1 MGGRPTVV
9 GLLAVAAAAWCA
21 GAIAPP
27 PAAAE
32 FRIPGLFEFKPKAA
46 QRKQI
51 FRPTIPKRNPSRV
64 TAGVSAAAV
73 SPEIADNSEA
83 TVVVGTASAASVAL
97 ALPAPERKEAAAET
111 QPPEIETAAI
121 EPAAA
126 ADNSS
131 EALETADAAPEE
143 DAEAETTT
151 VSDEQANESVSA
163 AESTNVTEPTEGAES
178 EEASAETAEAPAAQ
192 DSEEAQDTNE
202 PVEEAEPVETAKAE
216 AASDEVDAKPTDTKP
231 TGAVET
237 AETDARPEM
246 TADAEPAE
254 TDTNDETAMTDESED
269 PRPTEAKQGDIDGD
283 ETSAD
288 TAETAPTETAPTEP
302 KEDERP
308 AEIAAVAPPAIETS
322 KNAEDET
329 PATALEDTEPAAIE
343 TAKIEA
349 VADPEEAAEPAE
361 APEQAKTPPYDASVV
376 LDVSPPPDE
385 VLAAVVTPVAD
396 ATPSKDDEEET
407 KAEDEEP
414 DEETKVA
421 ALTPPSAPAPG
432 QAATEEETPT
442 VEALDTAPSEDEKVQ
457 DEKVEDEKT
466 EDEKIED
473 EKVEADEAPANNAS
487 ADADAEP
494 ESAADA
500 DETSNKDQASSEET
514 AETLGEDE
522 AVAEEAA
529 PPPPPPA
536 HPVVAAI
543 RAKLEEP
550 GQYKS
555 AAASDLKALT
565 ELYGAREEPPLWI
578 TESGFSDNAKAI
590 MAEIRKADDWGLQAS
605 SFELPAADAAPA
617 TEDAQADAEIK
628 LSIAILS
635 YARDAQ
641 IGRLSPSQVSKLFDQ
656 HPSLRDPKTV
666 LTGMA
671 ASGAPDKYLLSLHP
685 EHVPFKRLQEAL
697 VRARNS
703 AKATGRRP
711 EDDRKVQLIVIN
723 MERWRWLPRQLGSY
737 HVWNNV
743 PEFNV
748 RVIKGDQVIYQE
760 KTIVG
765 QYKYAT
771 PFFSAPMRNIVFH
784 PNWTVPPTIIKEDL
798 APKLQGPSGG
808 GFFGNSKDAI
818 LRRYGLSVSFKGERI
833 SADTVDWNSVNIH
846 AYTFTQDPGPANPL
860 GQFKFNF
867 PNRHAIYMH
876 DTPQRELFAER
887 TRTLSHGCIRV
898 NQPDRFAALLLG
910 EDKGWSMNQVRSLV
924 AKRPGSSTVIALN
937 RHVPV
942 HLTYFTAM
950 AGQDGTVS
958 DFADFYGIDNRMA
971 SKLFS
976 NPAHFPMPATP
987 EVAESGSSSSTQ
999 TQAQRRRSGG
1009 GFDSFISGIFGN

>member
-9 GLLAVAAAAWCA
+9 GLLAVAVAAWCA

-32 FRIPGLFEFKPKAA
+32 FRIPGLFELKPKAA
-46 QRKQI
+46 QRKQV

-73 SPEIADNSEA
+73 SPEVAENSEA

-97 ALPAPERKEAAAET
+97 ALPAPEPKEAATATQVSET
-111 QPPEIETAAI
+111 ETAAM
-121 EPAAA
+121 EPAAEE
-126 ADNSS
+126 DDSS
-131 EALETADAAPEE
+131 EPTELAEATPEN
-143 DAEAETTT
+143 DAEAETAA

-163 AESTNVTEPTEGAES
+163 DEPDNTTEPTETAES
-178 EEASAETAEAPAAQ
+178 TEAPAETAEDAVPQASKDAQ
-192 DSEEAQDTNE
+192 DAQDTQDTKDTQDINDTDDPAE
-202 PVEEAEPVETAKAE
+202 VVEPVETAEAE
-216 AASDEVDAKPTDTKP
+216 ADADEADATAGP
-231 TGAVET
+231 AET
-237 AETDARPEM
+237 AESDAQPEM
-246 TADAEPAE
+246 TADTEPAE
-254 TDTNDETAMTDESED
+254 TAADDETAMAEGSDESDENS
-269 PRPTEAKQGDIDGD
+269 RPTEAKQGDIDD
-283 ETSAD
+283 ETPAG
-288 TAETAPTETAPTEP
+288 TAETAPTEP
-302 KEDERP
+302 KEDETP
-308 AEIAAVAPPAIETS
+308 AEIAVVAPPATETPE
-322 KNAEDET
+322 NAEDET
-329 PATALEDTEPAAIE
+329 SATPMEETEPAAIE
-343 TAKIEA
+343 TAKIEE

-396 ATPSKDDEEET
+396 APPSKDEEEET

-421 ALTPPSAPAPG
+421 ALTPPSAPAPEPE
-432 QAATEEETPT
+432 ATEEETPT
-442 VEALDTAPSEDEKVQ
+442 LEALDTAPSEDEKVE
-457 DEKVEDEKT
+457 DEKVEDEKV
-466 EDEKIED
+466 EDE
-473 EKVEADEAPANNAS
+473 EAPADNAS
-487 ADADAEP
+487 ADAET
-494 ESAADA
+494 ESAAGE
-500 DETSNKDQASSEET
+500 DEPSNKSQASSDET
-514 AETLGEDE
+514 AETPSEEE

-565 ELYGAREEPPLWI
+565 ELYGDREEPPLWI
-578 TESGFSDNAKAI
+578 TDSGFSDKAKAI
-590 MAEIRKADDWGLQAS
+590 MAEIRKADDWALQAS

-656 HPSLRDPKTV
+656 HPTLRDPKTV
-666 LTGMA
+666 LTEMA
-671 ASGAPDKYLLSLHP
+671 GSDAPDKYLLSLHP
-685 EHVPFKRLQEAL
+685 QHVPFKRLQEAL
-697 VRARNS
+697 VRARES

-723 MERWRWLPRQLGSY
+723 MERWRWLPRQLGNY

-748 RVIKGDQVIYQE
+748 RVIKDNQVIYQE

-765 QYKYAT
+765 QHKYAT

-818 LRRYGLSVSFKGERI
+818 LRRYGLAVSYKGERI
-833 SADTVDWNSVNIH
+833 SADTVDWNNVNIH

-924 AKRPGSSTVIALN
+924 AKGPGSSTVISLN

-976 NPAHFPMPATP
+976 NPAQFPVPATP
-987 EVAESGSSSSTQ
+987 EVAESGSSSRTQ
-999 TQAQRRRSGG
+999 AQAQRRRSGG
-1009 GFDSFISGIFGN
+1009 GFDNFISGIFGN

>member
-1 MGGRPTVV
+1 
-9 GLLAVAAAAWCA
+9 
-21 GAIAPP
+21 
-27 PAAAE
+27 
-32 FRIPGLFEFKPKAA
+32 
-46 QRKQI
+46 
-51 FRPTIPKRNPSRV
+51 
-64 TAGVSAAAV
+64 
-73 SPEIADNSEA
+73 
-83 TVVVGTASAASVAL
+83 
-97 ALPAPERKEAAAET
+97 
-111 QPPEIETAAI
+111 
-121 EPAAA
+121 
-126 ADNSS
+126 
-131 EALETADAAPEE
+131 
-143 DAEAETTT
+143 
-151 VSDEQANESVSA
+151 
-163 AESTNVTEPTEGAES
+163 
-178 EEASAETAEAPAAQ
+178 
-192 DSEEAQDTNE
+192 
-202 PVEEAEPVETAKAE
+202 
-216 AASDEVDAKPTDTKP
+216 
-231 TGAVET
+231 
-237 AETDARPEM
+237 
-246 TADAEPAE
+246 
-254 TDTNDETAMTDESED
+254 
-269 PRPTEAKQGDIDGD
+269 
-283 ETSAD
+283 
-288 TAETAPTETAPTEP
+288 
-302 KEDERP
+302 
-308 AEIAAVAPPAIETS
+308 
-322 KNAEDET
+322 
-329 PATALEDTEPAAIE
+329 
-343 TAKIEA
+343 
-349 VADPEEAAEPAE
+349 
-361 APEQAKTPPYDASVV
+361 
-376 LDVSPPPDE
+376 
-385 VLAAVVTPVAD
+385 
-396 ATPSKDDEEET
+396 
-407 KAEDEEP
+407 
-414 DEETKVA
+414 
-421 ALTPPSAPAPG
+421 
-432 QAATEEETPT
+432 
-442 VEALDTAPSEDEKVQ
+442 
-457 DEKVEDEKT
+457 
-466 EDEKIED
+466 
-473 EKVEADEAPANNAS
+473 
-487 ADADAEP
+487 
-494 ESAADA
+494 
-500 DETSNKDQASSEET
+500 
-514 AETLGEDE
+514 
-522 AVAEEAA
+522 
-529 PPPPPPA
+529 
-536 HPVVAAI
+536 
-543 RAKLEEP
+543 
-550 GQYKS
+550 
-555 AAASDLKALT
+555 
-565 ELYGAREEPPLWI
+565 
-578 TESGFSDNAKAI
+578 

-617 TEDAQADAEIK
+617 TEDAQADAEIE

-656 HPSLRDPKTV
+656 HPTLRDPKTV
-666 LTGMA
+666 LTEMA

-685 EHVPFKRLQEAL
+685 QHVPFKRLQEAL
-697 VRARNS
+697 VRARDS

-723 MERWRWLPRQLGSY
+723 MERWRWLPRQLGNY

-818 LRRYGLSVSFKGERI
+818 LRRYGLSVSYKGERI

-924 AKRPGSSTVIALN
+924 AKGPGSSTVIALN

-999 TQAQRRRSGG
+999 AQAQRRRSGG
-1009 GFDSFISGIFGN
+1009 GFDNFISGIFGN

>member
-46 QRKQI
+46 QRKQV

-73 SPEIADNSEA
+73 SPEIAESSEA

-97 ALPAPERKEAAAET
+97 ALPAAERKEAAAET
-111 QPPEIETAAI
+111 QTPEIETAAM
-121 EPAAA
+121 EPAADE
-126 ADNSS
+126 DNSS
-131 EALETADAAPEE
+131 EALETAHAAPEE
-143 DAEAETTT
+143 AAEAETAA
-151 VSDEQANESVSA
+151 VSDEQADESVSA
-163 AESTNVTEPTEGAES
+163 DESTDVTEPTETAEP
-178 EEASAETAEAPAAQ
+178 EEASDETAEAPAAQ
-192 DSEEAQDTNE
+192 DSEDAQDTSD

-216 AASDEVDAKPTDTKP
+216 ADAGKADAKP

-237 AETDARPEM
+237 AESDAPPEM
-246 TADAEPAE
+246 TTDAEPAE
-254 TDTNDETAMTDESED
+254 TDTNDETAMADRSDGSDED

-288 TAETAPTETAPTEP
+288 TAETAPIEP
-302 KEDERP
+302 KEDESP

-322 KNAEDET
+322 ENAEDET
-329 PATALEDTEPAAIE
+329 PAPALGDTEPAAIE
-343 TAKIEA
+343 TANIEV

-361 APEQAKTPPYDASVV
+361 ASEQAKTPPYDASVV

-396 ATPSKDDEEET
+396 ATPSTGEEEET
-407 KAEDEEP
+407 SAEDDGP
-414 DEETKVA
+414 HEETKVA

-432 QAATEEETPT
+432 QEATEEETPT
-442 VEALDTAPSEDEKVQ
+442 VEALDTAPSEDEKVE
-457 DEKVEDEKT
+457 DEKVEDEK
-466 EDEKIED
+466 
-473 EKVEADEAPANNAS
+473 VEAEEAPADNAS
-487 ADADAEP
+487 ADAEAAN
-494 ESAADA
+494 AADQNA
-500 DETSNKDQASSEET
+500 ASSKSEEGSEET
-514 AETLGEDE
+514 SEAPSDEE

-543 RAKLEEP
+543 RAKLAAP

-565 ELYGAREEPPLWI
+565 ELYGARDEPPLWI
-578 TESGFSDNAKAI
+578 TESGFSDKAKAI

-656 HPSLRDPKTV
+656 HPSLRDPKAV
-666 LTGMA
+666 LTEMA
-671 ASGAPDKYLLSLHP
+671 ASGAPDEYLLSLHP
-685 EHVPFKRLQEAL
+685 QHVPFKRLQEAL
-697 VRARNS
+697 VRARDS

-711 EDDRKVQLIVIN
+711 ENDRNVQLIVIN
-723 MERWRWLPRQLGSY
+723 MERWRWLPRQLGNY

-748 RVIKGDQVIYQE
+748 RVTKGDQVIYQE

-818 LRRYGLSVSFKGERI
+818 LRRYGLAVSYKGDRI

-846 AYTFTQDPGPANPL
+846 AYTFTQEPGPANVL

-898 NQPDRFAALLLG
+898 NQPDRLAALLLG
-910 EDKGWSMNQVRSLV
+910 EDKGWSINQVRSLV
-924 AKRPGSSTVIALN
+924 AKGPSSSTVISLN

-958 DFADFYGIDNRMA
+958 NFGDIYGIDNRMA

-976 NPAHFPMPATP
+976 NPAQFPVPATP
-987 EVAESGSSSSTQ
+987 EVAESGSSSRA
-999 TQAQRRRSGG
+999 QAQSQRRRTGG
-1009 GFDSFISGIFGN
+1009 GFDNFISGSFGN

>member
-46 QRKQI
+46 QRKQVT
-51 FRPTIPKRNPSRV
+51 RPTIPKRNPSRV

-97 ALPAPERKEAAAET
+97 ALAPPERKEAAAET
-111 QPPEIETAAI
+111 QAPETETAAM
-121 EPAAA
+121 EPAAEE
-126 ADNSS
+126 DSFS
-131 EALETADAAPEE
+131 EALESADAAPEE
-143 DAEAETTT
+143 DAEAKTTT
-151 VSDEQANESVSA
+151 VSDEQATETVSA
-163 AESTNVTEPTEGAES
+163 DESTDVTEPTEAAEP
-178 EEASAETAEAPAAQ
+178 EEASTETAEAPAAQ
-192 DSEEAQDTNE
+192 DSEAAQDTDD
-202 PVEEAEPVETAKAE
+202 PIEEAEPVETAEAE
-216 AASDEVDAKPTDTKP
+216 TYAADADATPTDAKP

-237 AETDARPEM
+237 AESAAPPDV
-246 TADAEPAE
+246 TADAEPVE
-254 TDTNDETAMTDESED
+254 TDTNDETAMADRSDGSDEDS
-269 PRPTEAKQGDIDGD
+269 RPTEAEQGDMDGD
-283 ETSAD
+283 GTSAD
-288 TAETAPTETAPTEP
+288 TAKTAPAETAPTEPNEV
-302 KEDERP
+302 ERP
-308 AEIAAVAPPAIETS
+308 AEIAAVASPAVETS
-322 KNAEDET
+322 ENAEDET
-329 PATALEDTEPAAIE
+329 AAPALEDTEPAAIE

-361 APEQAKTPPYDASVV
+361 APEQAKTPPYNASVV

-385 VLAAVVTPVAD
+385 VLAAVVAPVAD
-396 ATPSKDDEEET
+396 ATPSTDGEEET
-407 KAEDEEP
+407 KAKDEES

-432 QAATEEETPT
+432 QEATEEETPT
-442 VEALDTAPSEDEKVQ
+442 VEALDTAPSEDEKV
-457 DEKVEDEKT
+457 
-466 EDEKIED
+466 ED
-473 EKVEADEAPANNAS
+473 EKVEAEEAPADNAS
-487 ADADAEP
+487 ADAEAEN
-494 ESAADA
+494 AADENA
-500 DETSNKDQASSEET
+500 ASSKSGESSEET
-514 AETLGEDE
+514 SEAPSDEE

-529 PPPPPPA
+529 PPPPPA

-550 GQYKS
+550 GQYKG
-555 AAASDLKALT
+555 AAASDLEALAA
-565 ELYGAREEPPLWI
+565 LYGAREEPPLWI
-578 TESGFSDNAKAI
+578 SESGFSDKAKAI

-666 LTGMA
+666 LTEMA

-685 EHVPFKRLQEAL
+685 QHVPFRRLQGAL
-697 VRARNS
+697 VRARDS

-711 EDDRKVQLIVIN
+711 EDDHNVQLIVIN
-723 MERWRWLPRQLGSY
+723 IERWRWLPRQLGNY

-818 LRRYGLSVSFKGERI
+818 LRRYGLAVSYKGERI
-833 SADTVDWNSVNIH
+833 SADTVDWNNVNIH

-924 AKRPGSSTVIALN
+924 AKGPGSSTVIALN

-999 TQAQRRRSGG
+999 AQAQRRRSGG

>member
-9 GLLAVAAAAWCA
+9 GLLAVAVAAWCA
-21 GAIAPP
+21 GAIASP

-32 FRIPGLFEFKPKAA
+32 FRIPGLFEIKPKGA
-46 QRKQI
+46 QRKQV

-73 SPEIADNSEA
+73 SPEVAENSEA
-83 TVVVGTASAASVAL
+83 TVVVGTASAASIAL
-97 ALPAPERKEAAAET
+97 ALPAPEPKEAATATQVSET
-111 QPPEIETAAI
+111 ETAAM
-121 EPAAA
+121 EPAAEE
-126 ADNSS
+126 DESS
-131 EALETADAAPEE
+131 EPTELAEATPEK
-143 DAEAETTT
+143 DAEAETAA

-163 AESTNVTEPTEGAES
+163 DESTDVMEPTET
-178 EEASAETAEAPAAQ
+178 AETAEASAESAEAPAPR
-192 DSEEAQDTNE
+192 DSKEAQDTND
-202 PVEEAEPVETAKAE
+202 PAEEVEPVETAEAE
-216 AASDEVDAKPTDTKP
+216 ADADEADATAGP
-231 TGAVET
+231 AET
-237 AETDARPEM
+237 AVSDAQPEM
-246 TADAEPAE
+246 TADTEPAE
-254 TDTNDETAMTDESED
+254 TAADDETAMAEGSDESDENS
-269 PRPTEAKQGDIDGD
+269 RPTEAKQGDIDD
-283 ETSAD
+283 ETPAG
-288 TAETAPTETAPTEP
+288 TAETAPTEP
-302 KEDERP
+302 KEDETP
-308 AEIAAVAPPAIETS
+308 AEIAAVAPPATETPE
-322 KNAEDET
+322 NAEDET
-329 PATALEDTEPAAIE
+329 SATPMEETEPAAIE
-343 TAKIEA
+343 TAKIEE

-396 ATPSKDDEEET
+396 APPSKGEEEET

-421 ALTPPSAPAPG
+421 ALTPPSAQAPEPE
-432 QAATEEETPT
+432 ATEKETPT
-442 VEALDTAPSEDEKVQ
+442 LEALDTAPSEDEKV
-457 DEKVEDEKT
+457 

-473 EKVEADEAPANNAS
+473 EKVEADEAPADNAS
-487 ADADAEP
+487 ADAET
-494 ESAADA
+494 ESAVGE
-500 DETSNKDQASSEET
+500 DEPANKSQASSDET
-514 AETLGEDE
+514 AETLGEEE

-565 ELYGAREEPPLWI
+565 EFYGAREEPPLWI
-578 TESGFSDNAKAI
+578 TESGFSDKAKAI

-605 SFELPAADAAPA
+605 SFELPDADAAPA
-617 TEDAQADAEIK
+617 TEDTQADAEIK

-656 HPSLRDPKTV
+656 HPTLRDPKTV
-666 LTGMA
+666 LTEMA
-671 ASGAPDKYLLSLHP
+671 GSDAPDKYLLSLHP
-685 EHVPFKRLQEAL
+685 QHVPFKRLQEAL
-697 VRARNS
+697 VRARDS

-711 EDDRKVQLIVIN
+711 EDDRKVQLLVIN
-723 MERWRWLPRQLGSY
+723 MERWRWLPRQLGNY

-748 RVIKGDQVIYQE
+748 RVIKGNQVIYQE

-765 QYKYAT
+765 QHKYAT

-798 APKLQGPSGG
+798 APKLKGPSGG

-818 LRRYGLSVSFKGERI
+818 LRRYGLAVSYKGERI
-833 SADTVDWNSVNIH
+833 SADTVDWDNVNIH
-846 AYTFTQDPGPANPL
+846 AYTFTQEPGPANVL

-867 PNRHAIYMH
+867 PNKHAIYMH

-898 NQPDRFAALLLG
+898 NQPDRLAALLLG

-924 AKRPGSSTVIALN
+924 AKGPDSSTVISLN

-958 DFADFYGIDNRMA
+958 DFGDIYGIDNRMA

-976 NPAHFPMPATP
+976 NPAHFPVPATP
-987 EVAESGSSSSTQ
+987 EVAETGSNSRAQ
-999 TQAQRRRSGG
+999 AQAQRRRSGG
-1009 GFDSFISGIFGN
+1009 GFDNFISGIFGN

>member
-46 QRKQI
+46 QRKQV

-83 TVVVGTASAASVAL
+83 MVVVGTASAASVAL

-111 QPPEIETAAI
+111 QAPEIETAAM
-121 EPAAA
+121 EPAATE
-126 ADNSS
+126 DNSS
-131 EALETADAAPEE
+131 EALETAEAAPEE
-143 DAEAETTT
+143 DAETKTTA
-151 VSDEQANESVSA
+151 VSDEQPNESVSA
-163 AESTNVTEPTEGAES
+163 AGSTDVTESTEAAEP

-202 PVEEAEPVETAKAE
+202 PVEEAEPVETAKAD
-216 AASDEVDAKPTDTKP
+216 ADLDEGDAKP

-237 AETDARPEM
+237 AASDAPPEM
-246 TADAEPAE
+246 TAEAEPVE
-254 TDTNDETAMTDESED
+254 TDADDETAMTDESED

-283 ETSAD
+283 ETPAD
-288 TAETAPTETAPTEP
+288 TAETAPAETAPTEP
-302 KEDERP
+302 KEDERL

-322 KNAEDET
+322 ENAEDGT

-361 APEQAKTPPYDASVV
+361 TPEQAKTPPYDASVV

-396 ATPSKDDEEET
+396 ATPSNDDEEET

-414 DEETKVA
+414 DKETKVA

-432 QAATEEETPT
+432 QEATEEETPT
-442 VEALDTAPSEDEKVQ
+442 VEALDTVPSE
-457 DEKVEDEKT
+457 DEKVEDEKV
-466 EDEKIED
+466 EDEKVED
-473 EKVEADEAPANNAS
+473 EKVEAEEAPAENAS
-487 ADADAEP
+487 ADADAEKV
-494 ESAADA
+494 A
-500 DETSNKDQASSEET
+500 DENAASSKSGESSEET
-514 AETLGEDE
+514 SEAPSDEE

-536 HPVVAAI
+536 HPVVAVI
-543 RAKLEEP
+543 RAKLEKP

-578 TESGFSDNAKAI
+578 TESGFSDKAKAI

-617 TEDAQADAEIK
+617 TEDAQADAEIE

-656 HPSLRDPKTV
+656 HPTLRDPKTV
-666 LTGMA
+666 LTEMA

-685 EHVPFKRLQEAL
+685 QHVPFKRLQEAL
-697 VRARNS
+697 VRARDS

-723 MERWRWLPRQLGSY
+723 MERWRWLPRQLGNY

-818 LRRYGLSVSFKGERI
+818 LRRYGLSVSYKGERI

-867 PNRHAIYMH
+867 PNKHAIYMH

-924 AKRPGSSTVIALN
+924 AKGPGSSTVIALN

-999 TQAQRRRSGG
+999 AQAQRRRTGG
-1009 GFDSFISGIFGN
+1009 GFDNFISGIFGN